1 MIAYWREVRRGQR
14 LVLATEEGGEEEE
27 IGGVRETKRGFDAFA
42 KTFGYDPGRAMK
54 GMGTLEEAKEFVES
68 FRPWDL
74 YDGGQGLSVD
84 PQVRPLAGEP
94 LSPSIRPMGV
104 AAYSVRPGPRGMSF
118 DRFRTN
124 GRRGLSSHTPD
135 GASGSIDSIDG
146 PQPRNNRS
154 VSLLSAGPG
163 YV

>member
-54 GMGTLEEAKEFVES
+54 GMETLEEAKEFVES

-84 PQVRPLAGEP
+84 PQVRPLAG
-94 LSPSIRPMGV
+94 
-104 AAYSVRPGPRGMSF
+104 
-118 DRFRTN
+118 
-124 GRRGLSSHTPD
+124 
-135 GASGSIDSIDG
+135 
-146 PQPRNNRS
+146 
-154 VSLLSAGPG
+154 
-163 YV
+163 